1 MWDVLGLEPTTDQGA
16 VRKAYAARL
25 KQIDIDRDPSAFIR
39 LRQAYEGCLNWEEP
53 GIQDGQRAA
62 MNAHR
67 AAPQN
72 EPVLQQGSSLVQDP
86 ADAKVEADS
95 SPSSAAGF
103 QAAFDEALSQGRFR
117 SLVDLYREGL
127 VAGSI
132 PLGQEAAAH
141 AAVVAVGAADLQTPF
156 ADVRGFAE
164 DHAWGS
170 QRPGWRRKGEEYGEA
185 YAARLEAEDW
195 FAGQLALSR
204 QRPDWFSIAVWFFT
218 WPSLGAAPSR
228 LAKTLL
234 GQLGPWRLSEDDA
247 PLLKAA
253 LDAWRRHAPYLGE
266 RFDPAQAERLDK
278 RLAFLTRKGF
288 WMNSGRLVRWLLGVA
303 LRLIFALFLF
313 TAVVAVMLWLIG
325 QNH

>member
-39 LRQAYEGCLNWEEP
+39 LRQAYEGCLNWQEP
-53 GIQDGQRAA
+53 APVSQQAPSGGRDQTSTTAA
-62 MNAHR
+62 VAEG
-67 AAPQN
+67 P
-72 EPVLQQGSSLVQDP
+72 PP
-86 ADAKVEADS
+86 
-95 SPSSAAGF
+95 SAAGF
-103 QAAFDEALSQGRFR
+103 QAAFDRALSQGRFLP
-117 SLVDLYREGL
+117 LVDLYREGL

-141 AAVVAVGAADLQTPF
+141 AAVVAVGAKDLHTPF
-156 ADVRGFAE
+156 ADVQRFAE
-164 DHAWGS
+164 DHAWGR

-195 FAGQLALSR
+195 FAGQLVLSR

-218 WPSLGAAPSR
+218 WPSLGAAPPR

-234 GQLGPWRLSEDDA
+234 GQLAPWRLSEDDA

-266 RFDPAQAERLDK
+266 RFDPEHAQRLDK

-288 WMNSGRLVRWLLGVA
+288 WMNNWRFVRWLLGLA
-303 LRLIFALFLF
+303 LRLNIALFLF
-313 TAVVAVMLWLIG
+313 FVAVAAMVWLVS

>member
-25 KQIDIDRDPSAFIR
+25 KQIDIDHDPSAFIR

-53 GIQDGQRAA
+53 
-62 MNAHR
+62 
-67 AAPQN
+67 APD
-72 EPVLQQGSSLVQDP
+72 LQQAPSGGCDQTPV
-86 ADAKVEADS
+86 AAEADGS
-95 SPSSAAGF
+95 SPSVAGF
-103 QAAFDEALSQGRFR
+103 QAAFDRALSQGRFQ
-117 SLVDLYREGL
+117 SLADLYREGL

-141 AAVVAVGAADLQTPF
+141 AAVVAVGAKDLHTPF
-156 ADVRGFAE
+156 AEVRGFAE
-164 DHAWGS
+164 GHAWVP
-170 QRPGWRRKGEEYGEA
+170 QRPGWRRRGEEYGEA

-195 FAGQLALSR
+195 FADQLALSR

-218 WPSLGAAPSR
+218 WPSLGAAPPR

-234 GQLGPWRLSEDDA
+234 GQLAPWRLSEDDA

-266 RFDPAQAERLDK
+266 RFDREQAARLDK

-288 WMNSGRLVRWLLGVA
+288 WMSSWRFLSWLLGLA
-303 LRLIFALFLF
+303 LRLAFSLIVFLA
-313 TAVVAVMLWLIG
+313 AVGLMVWLVS